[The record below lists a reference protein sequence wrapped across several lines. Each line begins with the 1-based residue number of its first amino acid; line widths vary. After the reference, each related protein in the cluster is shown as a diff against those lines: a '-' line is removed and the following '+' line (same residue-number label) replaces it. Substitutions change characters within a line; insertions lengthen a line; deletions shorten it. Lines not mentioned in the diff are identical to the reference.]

1 MEDREHLVESRQLQ
15 HSEHRT
21 LRADQGHPAVAL
33 VHPAQR
39 ADENAEARRIHERD
53 AREVD
58 QEAIGLRSVEGSEE
72 LFAKLRRGEQIDLSR
87 DTDDGPR
94 ALGPDLN
101 CEVDG
106 RLLQRASIGGSVD
119 NVGWLVTVTVP
130 ADAGVVQLLRT
141 IVAGVGARVGL
152 TYDSIDDLRLAAQEA
167 VGQIMLVTGTDGSIS
182 MRVETNEHGL
192 ELRLWTERVVGAWPP
207 PGIEGSMAWT
217 ILSTLV
223 GDVSL
228 DREDGAASVRLV
240 KPLDDAGGDGS
251 GGAA

>member
-1 MEDREHLVESRQLQ
+1 
-15 HSEHRT
+15 
-21 LRADQGHPAVAL
+21 
-33 VHPAQR
+33 
-39 ADENAEARRIHERD
+39 
-53 AREVD
+53 
-58 QEAIGLRSVEGSEE
+58 
-72 LFAKLRRGEQIDLSR
+72 
-87 DTDDGPR
+87 
-94 ALGPDLN
+94 
-101 CEVDG
+101 
-106 RLLQRASIGGSVD
+106 VD

-182 MRVETNEHGL
+182 MRVETNERGL

-207 PGIEGSMAWT
+207 PGIDGSLAWT

-223 GDVSL
+223 SDVSL

-240 KPLDDAGGDGS
+240 KPLDDAGGDDS
-251 GGAA
+251 KGAA

>member
-1 MEDREHLVESRQLQ
+1 M
-15 HSEHRT
+15 
-21 LRADQGHPAVAL
+21 
-33 VHPAQR
+33 
-39 ADENAEARRIHERD
+39 
-53 AREVD
+53 
-58 QEAIGLRSVEGSEE
+58 
-72 LFAKLRRGEQIDLSR
+72 
-87 DTDDGPR
+87 
-94 ALGPDLN
+94 
-101 CEVDG
+101 
-106 RLLQRASIGGSVD
+106 D

-182 MRVETNEHGL
+182 MRVETNERGV
-192 ELRLWTERVVGAWPP
+192 ELRLWTEPVVGAWPP
-207 PGIEGSMAWT
+207 PGIEGSLAWT

-240 KPLDDAGGDGS
+240 KPLADAGGDGS
-251 GGAA
+251 EGSA